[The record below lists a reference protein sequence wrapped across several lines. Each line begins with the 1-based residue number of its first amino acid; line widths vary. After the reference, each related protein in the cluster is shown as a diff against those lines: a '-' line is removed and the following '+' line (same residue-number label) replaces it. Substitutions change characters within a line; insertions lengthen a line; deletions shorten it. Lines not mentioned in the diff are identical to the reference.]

1 MRTFNSLLKSAAII
15 LIGTFT
21 LVNCS
26 KDIIDIPEPQQDIAN
41 DLNLKAGTLS
51 VPGASTLTFS
61 GYTWNVRTGV
71 AQAPGPNNWSRN
83 NAWVDSNGKLHL
95 KMTYNTTLAKWEC
108 AEVSTAKKLGFGKY
122 EWTVEGKIDQLNQD
136 VVLGLFN
143 YLSASTGGTKQAGE
157 IDIEFSKWGI
167 PTLAKSGSFTVWPPN
182 NTRITN
188 WSTSFAITAAN
199 TTTATRHS
207 FTWTSKSVSFQS
219 LDGLG
224 NKIATAT
231 YAPSKSS
238 TSIPQLAASAII
250 NLWLFRG
257 TSVTLPK
264 DQSVEVVISK
274 FTYSP
279 M

>member
-26 KDIIDIPEPQQDIAN
+26 KDIIDIPEPQQEIAN

-122 EWTVEGKIDQLNQD
+122 EWTVDGKIDQLNQD

-167 PTLAKSGSFTVWPPN
+167 PNLAKAGSFTVWPPN

-199 TTTATRHS
+199 TTTSTRHS
-207 FTWTSKSVSFQS
+207 FTWNSKSVAFQS

-224 NKIATAT
+224 NKIATAN
-231 YAPSKSS
+231 YAPSRYS
-238 TSIPQLAASAII
+238 TSIPQLAAPAII